1 MAMLIYAEVE
11 LFLVCLGLGAILAF
25 IYDMVRI
32 LRLFFRHRDWWWIWK
47 ICCFGYLLHGQVFR
61 TLFIYNRGALRGYA
75 FLGMFLGVM
84 LYALTLS
91 RLLLK
96 IAAKLIPYWKKA
108 GNFAKKPF
116 RFLAK
121 FIRKRLKNI
130 ITQVKMAVKGR

>member
-1 MAMLIYAEVE
+1 MAMLIYDEVE
-11 LFLVCLGLGAILAF
+11 LFLVCFGLGMVLAF

-32 LRLFFRHRDWWWIWK
+32 FRMLFRHRDWLVDVEDLMFWLFTAW
-47 ICCFGYLLHGQVFR
+47 LVFR

-91 RLLLK
+91 RILLK
-96 IAAKLIPYWKKA
+96 VVTKLVPYWKKA
-108 GNFAKKPF
+108 GNFIRKPF
-116 RFLAK
+116 AFLWQ
-121 FIRKRLKNI
+121 FLRKRLKNI

>member
-32 LRLFFRHRDWWWIWK
+32 FRLFFQHKDWLVDLED
-47 ICCFGYLLHGQVFR
+47 LLFWLFTAWLVFR

-75 FLGMFLGVM
+75 FLGMFLGVV

-96 IAAKLIPYWKKA
+96 IASKLAPYWKKV
-108 GNFAKKPF
+108 GNFVKKPF
-116 RFLAK
+116 RFLGQ
-121 FIRKRLKNI
+121 FMRKRLKNI

>member
-32 LRLFFRHRDWWWIWK
+32 LRLFFRHRDWLVDLED
-47 ICCFGYLLHGQVFR
+47 LLFWLFTAWLVFR